1 MMEKKSGGILAYD
14 GKVIGFLNK
23 TGEIILLNIVFLLCC
38 LPVITIGPALTSL
51 YYATMKSIRR
61 ERGYPIAEFW
71 NSMKRTMKRGMLFT
85 LISLCVLGA
94 LLFGRISALDSA
106 GELTPKALLYDFFI
120 LLAAGGLIYLFP
132 VLSRFEMKLTKM
144 VKLSFVMSI
153 RFLPITAA
161 VLAGSAGIGWMLI
174 YILPMPCLLFVPG
187 LWCLAVT
194 FLMEKALL
202 AYMPEAKPGEEQWY
216 DKEKREKRT
225 KGRGN
230 GERNE
235 AT

>member
-1 MMEKKSGGILAYD
+1 MEKKSGGILAYD
-14 GKVIGFLNK
+14 GKVFGFLNK
-23 TGEIILLNIVFLLCC
+23 AGEIILLNIVFLLCC

-51 YYATMKSIRR
+51 YYSTMKSIRR
-61 ERGYPIAEFW
+61 ERGYPVTEFW
-71 NSMKRTMKRGMLFT
+71 HSMKRTMKSGVLLT
-85 LISLCVLGA
+85 ILSLCVMGA
-94 LLFGRISALDSA
+94 LVLGRMYALNPA

-120 LLAAGGLIYLFP
+120 LIGTGGLIYLFP
-132 VLSRFEMKLTKM
+132 VLSRFEMKLTKL
-144 VKLSFVMSI
+144 VKLAFVMSI

-161 VLAGSAGIGWMLI
+161 VMAGSAGIAWLLI
-174 YILPMPCLLFVPG
+174 YVLPMPCLLFVPG
-187 LWCLAVT
+187 LWCLAIT

-225 KGRGN
+225 KKRGN

>member
-1 MMEKKSGGILAYD
+1 MMEKKSGGVLAYD
-14 GKVIGFLNK
+14 GKLIGFLNK
-23 TGEIILLNIVFLLCC
+23 AGEIILLNIVFLLCC
-38 LPVITIGPALTSL
+38 LPVVTIGPALTSL

-61 ERGYPIAEFW
+61 ERGYPVTEFW
-71 NSMKRTMKRGMLFT
+71 NSMKRTMKKGILLT
-85 LISLCVLGA
+85 LMSLCVMGA
-94 LLFGRISALDSA
+94 LLFGRIYAMDSE
-106 GELTPKALLYDFFI
+106 GELTAKALLYDFFI
-120 LLAAGGLIYLFP
+120 LLAAGGLVYLFP

-144 VKLSFVMSI
+144 VKLAFVMCV

-161 VLAGSAGIGWMLI
+161 VLAGSAGVCWLMI
-174 YILPMPCLLFVPG
+174 YALPIPCLLFVPG

-225 KGRGN
+225 KRRGN

-235 AT
+235 TT